1 MIKKE
6 QYGIAVKIAVA
17 LIICVQYTVTIT
29 TPILGTISSTYPQ
42 YISYVKQLETLPTMA
57 AVIIS
62 LLIGPL
68 TRRFHKKQLLL
79 VGIVLAF
86 AQFLPA
92 VIANFW
98 VLYFARLC
106 AGFGLGFMFS
116 FAASFPVDMFSEEDA
131 AKMLGF
137 RSFLGAVAGI
147 IYQQLSA
154 RIATATGNYQASFFL
169 VLVLIPV
176 LIYEMVVMPRTCPV
190 EEYNREL
197 LKKPKENRPKE
208 KRMMPLTWALLITM
222 FVILLCSYTFMTNC
236 AIVVSGARE
245 QGGMGLNAA
254 AAANILSVFTV
265 AIALGG
271 LLYPRLWR
279 KLFKDY
285 TTAVGVIFMAV
296 GLFGVYMATGLGNMA
311 LVYISTLI
319 YGFGFEMNN
328 SHLCQLLPRT
338 SIVSAATFLLA
349 MMYAFINL
357 GSWLAAYIVPA
368 ISHVL
373 FPNALKGDWNVA
385 IVGLILCAVVDL
397 ILCGMVKKKSADT
410 ATVQ

>member
-6 QYGIAVKIAVA
+6 QYGAAVKIAVA

-29 TPILGTISSTYPQ
+29 TPILGTISSAYPQ
-42 YISYVKQLETLPTMA
+42 YLSYVKQLETMPTMA

-68 TRRFHKKQLLL
+68 TRHFRKKQLLL
-79 VGIVLAF
+79 VGIVLAS

-137 RSFLGAVAGI
+137 RSFLGAIAGI
-147 IYQQLSA
+147 VYQQCSA
-154 RIATATGNYQASFFL
+154 RIATATGNYQTSFFL
-169 VLVLIPV
+169 VLVLVPIF
-176 LIYEMVVMPRTCPV
+176 IYESVIMPKTCPV
-190 EEYNREL
+190 EEYNREMVQ
-197 LKKPKENRPKE
+197 KPKESQPKE

-236 AIVVSGARE
+236 AIVVSGARA

-254 AAANILSVFTV
+254 AAANILSVFTI
-265 AIALGG
+265 AIALSG
-271 LLYPRLWR
+271 LLYPRLWL

-285 TTAVGVIFMAV
+285 TTAVGVIFMTA
-296 GLFGVYMATGLGNMA
+296 GLLGIYTATGMGSMA
-311 LVYISTLI
+311 LVYGSTLI
-319 YGFGFEMNN
+319 FGFGFEMNN

-338 SIVSAATFLLA
+338 SIASAATFLLA

-368 ISHVL
+368 IANVF
-373 FPNALKGDWNVA
+373 FPDALKGDWRIA
-385 IVGLILCAVVDL
+385 IVGLALCAIVDL
-397 ILCGMVKKKSADT
+397 ILCSAVKKNSNAQAAAK
-410 ATVQ
+410 